1 MCGISGFNFGNES
14 LIKAMNNSLAH
25 RGPDGSSFHI
35 EEKVSLGHARLSI
48 IDLSNAGQQPMFYNS
63 GNRNIGVVFN
73 GEIYNYLELKE
84 RLKKLG
90 FLFTT
95 HTDTEVILAAYCAWG
110 VNCVNEF
117 NGMWSFCIYDVTEQ
131 LLFCSRDR
139 LGVKPFHYFFE
150 NGKFIFSSE
159 LKSILLHKD
168 LQLCRTENINI
179 KSVELFFS
187 LGYIPSPYTIYKNI
201 SKLPAGSNLIFDLQR
216 SEIREIY
223 KYYHVPSVTTQSGR
237 EELIHEGKRI
247 LNDAVKVRMRSD
259 VPVGAFLS
267 GGLDSSTVVG
277 EMKNITNA
285 DSLHTFSIGF
295 EDKIYDESK
304 YINIVKDYF
313 KTNHHHYIYREDN
326 FKSMWS
332 FYSGVFDEPF
342 GDYSSFPSYQ
352 VCKMASE
359 HVTVVLSGDGGDEIF
374 GGYPIYSTGYLSDK
388 LQSIP
393 YIVRQLL
400 YKTVK
405 STSSLDKRLTKVS
418 ELLRL
423 SLLPKNSFYSQM
435 FSTNRYKPESYV
447 AFTTE
452 KLTDALNIA
461 ENNLA
466 EAFRIYDLLY
476 NTLGDN
482 YLVKVDRTSMRN
494 SIEVRSPFLD
504 YRFIEYAQKI
514 PVKEKVGVFKNK
526 ILMRDII
533 KDIVPSQ
540 ILTRDKMGFTPPIKT
555 WLYNSITPD
564 KFQTYCSY
572 IKELNEPLYNFYLKM
587 MTSGEA
593 SYMKDFYMMK
603 LAIFGKWYE
612 HWILNIKDGSG
623 KE

>member
-1 MCGISGFNFGNES
+1 MCGISGFNFRDES
-14 LIKAMNNSLAH
+14 LIKAMNDSLVH

-35 EEKVSLGHARLSI
+35 EEKLSLGHARLSI
-48 IDLSNAGQQPMFYNS
+48 IDLSIAGQQPMFYNYE
-63 GNRNIGVVFN
+63 GRNVGIVFN
-73 GEIYNYLELKE
+73 GEIYNYLELKG

-95 HTDTEVILAAYCAWG
+95 HTDTEVVLASYCAWG
-110 VNCVNEF
+110 ENCVNEF
-117 NGMWSFCIYDVTEQ
+117 NGMWSLCIYDVTEQ
-131 LLFCSRDR
+131 ILFCSRDR

-159 LKSILLHKD
+159 LKSIILHKD
-168 LQLCRTENINI
+168 LQLNRTDNINI

-201 SKLPAGSNLIFDLQR
+201 SKLPAGSNLVFDLQR
-216 SEIREIY
+216 SEIKKIH
-223 KYYHVPSVTTQSGR
+223 KYYHVPAVSKLLAR
-237 EELIHEGKRI
+237 EELINEGKSI
-247 LNDAVKVRMRSD
+247 LNDAVKLRMRSD

-277 EMKNITNA
+277 EMKHFTNA

-313 KTNHHHYIYREDN
+313 RTNHHHYIYREEN

-332 FYSGVFDEPF
+332 FYSNVFDEPF

-374 GGYPIYSTGYLSDK
+374 GGYPVYSTGYLSDK

-393 YIVRQLL
+393 HAFRELL
-400 YKTVK
+400 YKVTK
-405 STSSLDKRLTKVS
+405 SALSLDKRLIKVS

-423 SLLPKNSFYSQM
+423 SLQPKNSFYSQM
-435 FSTNRYKPESYV
+435 FSSERYKPESYIL
-447 AFTTE
+447 FTTE

-461 ENNLA
+461 ENDLA

-476 NTLGDN
+476 NTLADN

-514 PVKEKVGVFKNK
+514 PVKEKVSVFRNK
-526 ILMRDII
+526 ILMREII

-540 ILTRDKMGFTPPIKT
+540 ILTRDKMGFTPPIKN
-555 WLYNSITPD
+555 WLYNSIPSD
-564 KFQTYCSY
+564 AFQTYCGY
-572 IKELNEPLYNFYLKM
+572 IKELNEPLYQFYLKM
-587 MTSGEA
+587 MTSGQV

-603 LAIFGKWYE
+603 LAIFGKWFEY
-612 HWILNIKDGSG
+612 WILNKQNESDN
-623 KE
+623 E